1 MLNMRIW
8 IWWLKEDGFNTSHW
22 IEWFFVKFSS
32 NSTRFQIKYII
43 QILIFSYTTYDSKD
57 SVEINPLTDSGVL
70 SLAKNWWRNWW
81 QTYRMHMNIRCQHFD
96 WLKYFVFS
104 VYLLVWAQRRHASNS
119 LSIKTFNWFLTL
131 HLNNRNLRNKFS
143 FVINGETYMD
153 YPILLIR

>member
-8 IWWLKEDGFNTSHW
+8 IRWLKEDGFNTSHW
-22 IEWFFVKFSS
+22 IKWFFVKFSS

-43 QILIFSYTTYDSKD
+43 QILIFSYTTYDKMD
-57 SVEINPLTDSGVL
+57 SVETNPLTDSGFQ
-70 SLAKNWWRNWW
+70 W
-81 QTYRMHMNIRCQHFD
+81 TYRMHMNIRCQHFD